1 MNNYLYVGKMPFVN
15 NNPNYQSKTNKF
27 FQEKRE
33 KYNILNNKKKIISKQ
48 IHNRWKSIYEED
60 ILYIDFQLSTL
71 MINTNTNSSKT
82 ITSVPNKR
90 QHVLINY
97 EYDDYNYLYD
107 YNYEYYEEQIY
118 NKLKKIEYFLD

>member
-1 MNNYLYVGKMPFVN
+1 MNNYLYISKMPFVN
-15 NNPNYQSKTNKF
+15 NNPNRQSKTNKF

-48 IHNRWKSIYEED
+48 ILNRWKSIYEED
-60 ILYIDFQLSTL
+60 SSYVDTLPSTL
-71 MINTNTNSSKT
+71 MTNTNTNSSKT

-97 EYDDYNYLYD
+97 EYDDYNYLYEYD
-107 YNYEYYEEQIY
+107 YEYYEEQIY
-118 NKLKKIEYFLD
+118 NKLKKN